1 VQRAI
6 ELLRPTTESTIAP
19 APSRARPAGTFD
31 APVGRYVHVELD
43 GRDHRIYFEEA
54 GRGIPLLLQHTAGA
68 HGSQWR
74 HLFEC
79 STITD
84 HFRLIAYDL
93 PFHGK
98 SVPPDG
104 TPWWTEQY
112 RLTGAFLR
120 QVPLALASA
129 LELDRPAFMGCS
141 VGGLLALDLAL
152 HHPDRFRAAISVEG
166 ALHIGGDPDTLVGFW
181 HPQVSNE
188 TKARMME
195 GLTSPTAPIARRKE
209 TIQVYSAG
217 WPQAFLGDLY
227 YYMVDYDLRDRAHEI
242 DTSRVAVHIMS
253 GEYDY
258 SGAIELGRAA
268 HEAIGGSTFTEM
280 PGIGHFPMS
289 EDPDTFVTHLLPVL
303 DAIRAAG

>member
-1 VQRAI
+1 
-6 ELLRPTTESTIAP
+6 
-19 APSRARPAGTFD
+19 
-31 APVGRYVHVELD
+31 
-43 GRDHRIYFEEA
+43 
-54 GRGIPLLLQHTAGA
+54 
-68 HGSQWR
+68 
-74 HLFEC
+74 
-79 STITD
+79 
-84 HFRLIAYDL
+84 
-93 PFHGK
+93 
-98 SVPPDG
+98 
-104 TPWWTEQY
+104 
-112 RLTGAFLR
+112 
-120 QVPLALASA
+120 
-129 LELDRPAFMGCS
+129 MGCS

-152 HHPDRFRAAISVEG
+152 HHPDRFRAVISLEG
-166 ALHIGGDPDTLVGFW
+166 ALHIGGDPDTLIGFW

-195 GLTSPTAPIARRKE
+195 GLTSPTSPIARRKE

-217 WPQAFLGDLY
+217 WPQAFLGDLH

-268 HEAIGGSTFTEM
+268 HEAIAGSTFTEM

-289 EDPDTFVTHLLPVL
+289 EDPDTFLTHLLPVL